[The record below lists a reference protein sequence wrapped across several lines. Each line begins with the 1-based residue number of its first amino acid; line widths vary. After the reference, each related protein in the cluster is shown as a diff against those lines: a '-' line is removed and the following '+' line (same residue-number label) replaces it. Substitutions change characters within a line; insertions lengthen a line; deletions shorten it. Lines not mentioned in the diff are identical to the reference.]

1 MLLFLMLI
9 DFLLVLVELR
19 SAALVGF
26 SKVPTSLLLI
36 LLNFST
42 NYPNFFMP
50 LLLIPL
56 QTSRKAASPE
66 GAFVLRR
73 LVFFFTGDF
82 NEDGGLFWLCSAG
95 GGGGGGRLGDGDG
108 DTTHVMEHI
117 IIIIIIQSTLMIIMG
132 WKNWTQVGRPMST
145 KMILMREANN

>member
-56 QTSRKAASPE
+56 
-66 GAFVLRR
+66 
-73 LVFFFTGDF
+73 
-82 NEDGGLFWLCSAG
+82 
-95 GGGGGGRLGDGDG
+95 
-108 DTTHVMEHI
+108 
-117 IIIIIIQSTLMIIMG
+117 
-132 WKNWTQVGRPMST
+132 
-145 KMILMREANN
+145 